1 MLIDRG
7 ADYNVA
13 VGSHFAIYRD
23 REVTGLPL
31 TPIGE
36 ATVVSVGPTLSVVR
50 ITQARDAVLTRDVV
64 VPRGPARAGGS
75 GARRGGRPRRRTR
88 QPGRRRRRRGRD
100 AARGNASRDRDLLF
114 TELTEY
120 GRLMA
125 DGSTREASG
134 HLKAAGNIVRAAA
147 ASRQDIYQGAP
158 SEFSLARRPT
168 RPWSQRPATS
178 TRWSHSAIRQLTEY
192 GSLMV
197 DSVHQPP
204 NVPLDA
210 TPYRQADE
218 RLTAARRT
226 VDRLQHLPR

>member
-1 MLIDRG
+1 VI
-7 ADYNVA
+7 
-13 VGSHFAIYRD
+13 GSHFAIYRD

-36 ATVVSVGPTLSVVR
+36 ATAVSVGPTLAVVR

-75 GARRGGRPRRRTR
+75 GAA
-88 QPGRRRRRRGRD
+88 PGSQTAESDGPTGASD
-100 AARGNASRDRDLLF
+100 ATPGAETHAQMLGQIASAIA
-114 TELTEY
+114 ELSEY

-134 HLKAAGNIVRAAA
+134 HLKAAGNLVQRLPHP
-147 ASRQDIYQGAP
+147 RQDIYQGVP
-158 SEFSLARRPT
+158 SEFSLAPT
-168 RPWSQRPATS
+168 ADSTLVATS
-178 TRWSHSAIRQLTEY
+178 SDIYSLVASAIRQLTEY

-197 DSVHQPP
+197 DSEHQPT
-204 NVPLDA
+204 NLPLDA

-218 RLTAARRT
+218 RLMAARRT